1 MKDVVKGSRGR
12 TEVHWRAIGSRVEQ
26 YQGRGRGK
34 AQGRDV
40 WGFTWRVWRVMLF
53 GEVKVRLVRR
63 EEEEW
68 KGYGEEGRGEEGEVE
83 ISWGLLL
90 G

>member
-40 WGFTWRVWRVMLF
+40 WGFTWRV
-53 GEVKVRLVRR
+53 
-63 EEEEW
+63 
-68 KGYGEEGRGEEGEVE
+68 
-83 ISWGLLL
+83 
-90 G
+90 